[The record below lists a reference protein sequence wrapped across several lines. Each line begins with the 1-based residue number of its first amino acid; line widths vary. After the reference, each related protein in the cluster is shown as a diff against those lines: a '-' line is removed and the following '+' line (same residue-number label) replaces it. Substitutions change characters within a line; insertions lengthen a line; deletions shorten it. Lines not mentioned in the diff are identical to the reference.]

1 MSFAASPGRGAR
13 YDWADRHYDHHHD
26 WRGHDWHGHM
36 PWLGGPALIGLTILA
51 MIICWPVGVAAL
63 ALMIWS
69 AKMRCGHHYR
79 GDWAERFQEKMAAKR
94 ARWEERT
101 AEHRA
106 HFHQPPSSGNRA
118 FDEYRAETLRRLE
131 DEEREFREFL
141 DQLRFAKDKAEFDD
155 FLRNRRPPAPPAPE
169 APAQG

>member
-1 MSFAASPGRGAR
+1 MSFAARPDYGGR
-13 YDWADRHYDHHHD
+13 YDWADRHHDHHH
-26 WRGHDWHGHM
+26 WHGHM

-51 MIICWPVGVAAL
+51 LIICWPVGVAAL
-63 ALMIWS
+63 ALTIWG
-69 AKMRCGHHYR
+69 ARMRCGHHYH

-94 ARWEERT
+94 ARWEERM

-106 HFHQPPSSGNRA
+106 RYHQPPGSGNRA

-155 FLRNRRPPAPPAPE
+155 FLRNRRPPTPPAPE